1 MALRTGSHRR
11 SIESRYMT
19 SALARRL
26 DRLKIARRP
35 RIPLRCLVLCETMD
49 ENRAGYRRVF
59 AEGRITEREPVL
71 ILNHSAGSQRTLQV
85 GERLISDIRE

>member
-11 SIESRYMT
+11 SIECRYMT

-35 RIPLRCLVLCETMD
+35 RIPLRRLIPCRTMD
-49 ENRAGYRRVF
+49 ENRAGYPRAF

-71 ILNHSAGSQRTLQV
+71 ILNHSAGFQRAPQV
-85 GERLISDIRE
+85 GGRLISDIGE